1 MQELKQEFGQ
11 LEDETR
17 QKEVLIVAA
26 IDAQAYYRGV
36 EDLELWMSEIEAHL
50 ASDDYG
56 KDLASCHNL
65 IKKHQLLEV
74 DVQQHRDRVEGVY
87 RQCKKFT
94 EDKHFDTPN
103 IKQKQEE
110 VQRRYV
116 DLRVRFCHLS
126 WALSFHLVMF

>member
-1 MQELKQEFGQ
+1 M
-11 LEDETR
+11 
-17 QKEVLIVAA
+17 AA

-94 EDKHFDTPN
+94 EAKHFDTPN
-103 IKQKQEE
+103 IKHKQEE

-116 DLRVRFCHLS
+116 DLRVSQRCLDLLLLGVLIQQDSVSIFLGTTES
-126 WALSFHLVMF
+126 SVYG